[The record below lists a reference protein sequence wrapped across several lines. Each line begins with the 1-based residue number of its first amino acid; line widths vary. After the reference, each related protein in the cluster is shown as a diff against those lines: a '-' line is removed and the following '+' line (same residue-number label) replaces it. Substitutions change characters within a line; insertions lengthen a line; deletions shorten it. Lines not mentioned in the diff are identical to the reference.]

1 MRTFKNSS
9 MLCAFVLS
17 LQPVSAVAQEN
28 NASEVVDELVVTTT
42 RAQAPRLD
50 NPGNITTLD
59 PDTRRRIIP
68 QTCSIRRRVS
78 TFTVAMDKNI

>member
-9 MLCAFVLS
+9 MLCVFVLS

-28 NASEVVDELVVTTT
+28 NASEVLDELVVTTT

-59 PDTRRRIIP
+59 PDTRL
-68 QTCSIRRRVS
+68 S
-78 TFTVAMDKNI
+78 N